1 MVDHQQLPDVW
12 VSRDL
17 PVLVEITRRKDE
29 GEDFV
34 QVSHV
39 ATALGIAEGQ
49 VLRAGAALK
58 RRGLIT
64 ASGSM
69 AAEVETFDEVSG
81 EAYFLTGLHPSGDD
95 AVSAL
100 VAALRQAAD
109 HVEDPD
115 EKGRLRSLADAALGI
130 SRDVMGGVLTAV
142 LTAGV
147 TS

>member
-1 MVDHQQLPDVW
+1 MADQQRLPDVW
-12 VSRDL
+12 ASRDF
-17 PVLVEITRRKDE
+17 PVLVEVTRRKDE

-34 QVSHV
+34 QASDV
-39 ATALGIAEGQ
+39 AEALGITEEQ
-49 VLRAGAALK
+49 VVRAGYALK

-69 AAEVETFDEVSG
+69 AAEIETFDEVSA

-100 VAALRQAAD
+100 VTALRQAAD
-109 HVEDPD
+109 QVEDPA
-115 EKGRLRSLADAALGI
+115 EKSRLRSLADAALGI

-142 LTAGV
+142 LTAGI